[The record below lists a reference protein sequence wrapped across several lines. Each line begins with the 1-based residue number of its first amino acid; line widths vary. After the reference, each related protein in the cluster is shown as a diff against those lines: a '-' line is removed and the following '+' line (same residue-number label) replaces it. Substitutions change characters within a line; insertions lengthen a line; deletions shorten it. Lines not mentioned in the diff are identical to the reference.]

1 MPESDEAEVAVQ
13 LPPLREILQAR
24 LDPWKTPLSSCTLPI
39 LFVRAYDSTIYH
51 SGRHV
56 LCQDLVAVV
65 RAAGDSSAA
74 NALQK
79 LNVGLGEQAGAH
91 ELPPGS
97 VWTLRVI

>member
-1 MPESDEAEVAVQ
+1 MAGCTHDSH
-13 LPPLREILQAR
+13 EILTQHMASR
-24 LDPWKTPLSSCTLPI
+24 MVYCT
-39 LFVRAYDSTIYH
+39 
-51 SGRHV
+51 
-56 LCQDLVAVV
+56 VV
-65 RAAGDSSAA
+65 RAAGDNSAA